1 RTRNVEENIK
11 MSQKLINSYS
21 SVLCPLCSKPTNI
34 ITDQESGEL
43 ICTECG
49 TVIVD
54 QNQQENSG
62 WMNSNTE
69 EINFRSRTG
78 APTSLA
84 KYDRGLSTVIGKI
97 DRDASGR
104 QIDVSM
110 RSRIGR
116 WRTWDARTQTND
128 SSKRNLQAAFV
139 HLYTMKDA
147 LGLPD
152 HAIEKV
158 AYLYRKIQ
166 EKKLIK
172 GRTIKGAL
180 AVASYIACREMGIPR
195 TLREISKITN
205 LKEKEVARI
214 YRKVMVELDLK
225 VPQVDAVKEIIKIG
239 NICSVSEKSKRAAI
253 RILIGVMKSASYVGK
268 NPMGL
273 AGAALYL
280 ACKENDEELTQSR
293 IAEVAG
299 VTEVTLRHDLDLIL
313 DLPELKVI
321 N

>member
-1 RTRNVEENIK
+1 
-11 MSQKLINSYS
+11 MSQKLMNSYS
-21 SVLCPLCSKPTNI
+21 STLCPLCNKPTNI

-43 ICTECG
+43 ICTACG

-54 QNQQENSG
+54 QNRQENLG

-128 SSKRNLQAAFV
+128 SSKRNLQTAFV
-139 HLYTMKDA
+139 HLYMVKDA
-147 LGLPD
+147 LGLPE

-166 EKKLIK
+166 ERKLIK

-195 TLREISKITN
+195 SLREISKIMN

-225 VPQVDAVKEIIKIG
+225 IPQVDAVKEIIKIS
-239 NICSVSEKSKRAAI
+239 NMCSVSEKSKRVAI
-253 RILIGVMKSASYVGK
+253 RILISVMKTSSSVGK

-273 AGAALYL
+273 AGASLYL
-280 ACKENDEELTQSR
+280 ACKENGEELTQSK

-299 VTEVTLRHDLDLIL
+299 VTEVTLRHDLDLLL
-313 DLPELKVI
+313 DLPELKVR